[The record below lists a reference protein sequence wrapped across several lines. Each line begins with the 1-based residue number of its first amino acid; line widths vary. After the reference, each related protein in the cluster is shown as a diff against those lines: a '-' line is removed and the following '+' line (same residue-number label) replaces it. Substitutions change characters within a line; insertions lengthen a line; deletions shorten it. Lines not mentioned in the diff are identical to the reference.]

1 MNPTP
6 RRPIQKKE
14 GGLGDA
20 MNIVITVGGLHGTG
34 KTTYAQ
40 ALAEELNLRHVSAGD
55 IFRAMAEAKKTSL
68 DELNMLADRDPS
80 IDKEVDEKI
89 KEEAKKG
96 DVVLDGQLAAWM
108 AKDQA
113 DLQILLIAPNEIRLG
128 RIAERDNLS
137 LQEAEEKTF
146 GREEIEKERYKRYYG
161 IDISD
166 PSIYDLI
173 VDTNLYPLPEMT
185 KILKKIVSDYITEL
199 TKKRKR

>member
-1 MNPTP
+1 M
-6 RRPIQKKE
+6 K
-14 GGLGDA
+14 
-20 MNIVITVGGLHGTG
+20 IVITVGGLHGTG

-40 ALAEELNLRHVSAGD
+40 ALAEELSLKHVSAGD
-55 IFRAMAEAKKTSL
+55 IFRAMAETKKMSL

-80 IDKEVDEKI
+80 IDKEVDAKI

-108 AKDQA
+108 AKDEA
-113 DLQILLIAPNEIRLG
+113 DLQILLIAPKEIRLG
-128 RIAERDNLS
+128 RIAERDKLS
-137 LQEAEEKTF
+137 IQEAEEKTL

-173 VDTNLYPLPEMT
+173 VDTNLYPLPEMK

-199 TKKRKR
+199 TKKRKQ

>member
-1 MNPTP
+1 MNPPP
-6 RRPIQKKE
+6 RRPILKKM
-14 GGLGDA
+14 GDLGDV

-55 IFRAMAEAKKTSL
+55 IFRAMAEAKKMSL
-68 DELNMLADRDPS
+68 DELNMLADRDHS

-128 RIAERDNLS
+128 RIAERDKLS
-137 LQEAEEKTF
+137 LQGAEEKTF

-161 IDISD
+161 IDVSD